1 MQEGY
6 EFEVEFNGQ
15 TMIAVVVSQLII
27 LTESKFHLY
36 WTRFETRSHLSLIN
50 SLKVE

>member
-36 WTRFETRSHLSLIN
+36 IGRD
-50 SLKVE
+50 LKHVLTFPL